1 MKDARKPVLL
11 TVRHGHGRTPARHAV
26 ELPDG
31 TPVAGVA
38 SVVMGLDTTGAPVLT
53 IQLRRF
59 SVDVEESDP
68 APYAWQDLGVLALPH
83 HRS

>member
-11 TVRHGHGRTPARHAV
+11 TVRHGHGRTPTQHAV

-31 TPVAGVA
+31 TPIAGVTSA
-38 SVVMGLDTTGAPVLT
+38 VLAVDHAGAPVLT

-59 SVDVEESDP
+59 SVDVAAADP
-68 APYAWQDLGVLALPH
+68 APYPWQDLGVLTLPH
-83 HRS
+83 PRS